1 VPHGRR
7 AAWPACRAAG
17 VPRGWLFHRHR
28 RPTPQ
33 PYDQGAAGG
42 QCAPPPR
49 SRPRRRRS
57 SAPHPTTVP
66 HRDRPCQPV
75 DPPSDLRGNWP
86 PERSPRTRSR
96 PDCVT
101 LRSRSTVLDL
111 LRRRAATEQG
121 QGAGRLG
128 PRPAEEL
135 RCRYASARS
144 TAARLASA
152 AAVNAPCHPQD
163 LAHPDQAALLPGIPI
178 AQAIPALEATGTSRY
193 PG

>member
-1 VPHGRR
+1 
-7 AAWPACRAAG
+7 
-17 VPRGWLFHRHR
+17 
-28 RPTPQ
+28 
-33 PYDQGAAGG
+33 
-42 QCAPPPR
+42 
-49 SRPRRRRS
+49 
-57 SAPHPTTVP
+57 
-66 HRDRPCQPV
+66 
-75 DPPSDLRGNWP
+75 
-86 PERSPRTRSR
+86 
-96 PDCVT
+96 
-101 LRSRSTVLDL
+101 VLDL